1 MKKNSMQED
10 LNKAQ
15 LVDFIDY
22 SQPGIAIQFCL
33 DTTSLT
39 GFYSDELACYR
50 ARRVWKTVFE
60 RTFLLKSEC
69 DFIMET
75 ESSEEGQP
83 FSLRCFFNSPSGR
96 YALWRLANDQAPES
110 QYTIETA
117 HVPDSEA
124 MHEQLISA
132 PDLVAAG
139 SSPTILHAPD
149 ETTRLIKNICDK
161 IKQLTEKINLKS

>member
-1 MKKNSMQED
+1 MQED
-10 LNKAQ
+10 FSDTQ

-22 SQPGIAIQFCL
+22 NQSGIAIQFCL

-60 RTFLLKSEC
+60 RTFLLNSEC
-69 DFIMET
+69 DFTMET
-75 ESSEEGQP
+75 NSDEEAP
-83 FSLRCFFNSPSGR
+83 SFSLRCTFNSPSGR
-96 YALWRLANDQAPES
+96 YVLWRLANDQAPES

-117 HVPDSEA
+117 HVPDSES
-124 MHEQLISA
+124 MHDQLVSA

-139 SSPTILHAPD
+139 SSPTILQEPE
-149 ETTRLIKNICDK
+149 ETTRLIKNICDR